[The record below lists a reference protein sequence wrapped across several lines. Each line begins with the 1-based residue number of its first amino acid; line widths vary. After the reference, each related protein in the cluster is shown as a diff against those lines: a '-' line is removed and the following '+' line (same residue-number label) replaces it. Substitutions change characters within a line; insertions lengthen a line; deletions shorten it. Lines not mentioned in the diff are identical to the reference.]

1 MSRIHKGRNKVIKN
15 LDDFNLLKM
24 KDLETVVN
32 KMAVECKTIKQAL
45 QYTEFVFNG
54 ANDEIILS
62 LDELKERLE
71 NLAKGNDDECSKVLH
86 SYLS

>member
-1 MSRIHKGRNKVIKN
+1 
-15 LDDFNLLKM
+15 M

-62 LDELKERLE
+62 LDELKERL
-71 NLAKGNDDECSKVLH
+71 
-86 SYLS
+86 

>member
-1 MSRIHKGRNKVIKN
+1 
-15 LDDFNLLKM
+15 M